1 MSAAAD
7 WIDEFD
13 GFLSSDVKLE
23 SDILNIEEPNEHI
36 SWQQPVCALSGDAT
50 SESDILE
57 IDEANEHDC
66 GPNGANTDRENLADF
81 VSSTFKDFQEE
92 SSMCCVCWEPFLNE
106 KQTRLVYLE
115 KKQVLLPF
123 ALPCLH
129 LGHIHCLKKL
139 VSMRCTQKC
148 CGRCAALIPEQLF
161 GMYMGIA
168 TVVFAYVALTIEFA
182 GIIADKEKKLASGF
196 LKMESAVFE
205 TIGLKKK
212 L

>member
-1 MSAAAD
+1 MSAD

-23 SDILNIEEPNEHI
+23 SDILDIDEPYEHNSGQHRVNAF
-36 SWQQPVCALSGDAT
+36 SWDST

-66 GPNGANTDRENLADF
+66 VQQGANVDRKKSANFL
-81 VSSTFKDFQEE
+81 SSIFKDFQEE

-161 GMYMGIA
+161 GM
-168 TVVFAYVALTIEFA
+168 
-182 GIIADKEKKLASGF
+182 
-196 LKMESAVFE
+196 
-205 TIGLKKK
+205 
-212 L
+212 